1 MTREELDALLAREPF
16 VPFRMYVRPGKVFEV
31 PFADVVRTQS
41 RQAIVF
47 IGMKQGTRQAK
58 SFDSFPF
65 DYIERIEERPSR
77 GRGKRRKAS

>member
-1 MTREELDALLAREPF
+1 MKRDEFLQLWNRDPF
-16 VPFRMYVRPGKVFEV
+16 VPFRMYVKPGKVFNV
-31 PFADVVRTQS
+31 PFPEVARPMRDQVV
-41 RQAIVF
+41 VF

-77 GRGKRRKAS
+77 GSGKRRKAS